1 MRYEIAQAV
10 RILNSAGL
18 IGIDGTVSARDGEAM
33 WINPRGTSPQ
43 AVTPADL
50 VRVDLRDGSTI
61 GGDREPPDEHH
72 LHRAIFLRRA
82 DVGAIAHTAP
92 EHVVALSIAGRAL
105 VPVNSIGSFLHETT
119 PTFDEEIPITT
130 AERAAAVAE
139 ALGDSPAIVLRGRGL
154 VIAAPTVETALA
166 WTTSAEENA
175 RHLYHAALL
184 GEPVVLRGAELAAV
198 ARENWAPI
206 IVRKHWNYQAETARK
221 AGAFEGLD
229 G

>member
-10 RILNSAGL
+10 RILCSGGVL
-18 IGIDGTVSARDGEAM
+18 GIDGAVSARDGETM
-33 WINPRGTSPQ
+33 WINARGTNPQ
-43 AVTPADL
+43 AVTPSDV
-50 VRVDLRDGSTI
+50 VRIALRDGSTVE
-61 GGDREPPDEHH
+61 GEGEPPEEYH
-72 LHRAIFLRRA
+72 LHRAIFARRS
-82 DVGAIAHTAP
+82 DVGAIAHSAP

-105 VPVNSIGSFLHETT
+105 VPVNSIGSFLFETT
-119 PTFDEEIPITT
+119 PAFAEEIPITT
-130 AERAAAVAE
+130 PERAAALAD
-139 ALGDSPAIVLRGRGL
+139 ALGASPALVLRGRGL

-184 GEPVVLRGAELAAV
+184 GEPAVLRGDELAAV

-221 AGAFEGLD
+221 AGAFD
-229 G
+229 GIDE

>member
-1 MRYEIAQAV
+1 MQHALAQAV
-10 RILNSAGL
+10 RILHSAGL
-18 IGIDGTVSARDGEAM
+18 LGIDGAVSARDGNAM
-33 WINPRGTSPQ
+33 WINARGVNPQ
-43 AVTPADL
+43 AVTPADF

-61 GGDREPPDEHH
+61 EGEGEPPDEHH
-72 LHRAIFLRRA
+72 LHRAIFMRRPDA
-82 DVGAIAHTAP
+82 GAIAHTTP

-105 VPVNSIGSFLHETT
+105 VPVNSIGSFLPETT
-119 PTFDEEIPITT
+119 PVFDEEIPVTT
-130 AERAAAVAE
+130 VERAAAVAE
-139 ALGDSPAIVLRGRGL
+139 ALGDSPALVLRGRGL
-154 VIAAPTVETALA
+154 VIAGPTVETALA

-184 GEPVVLRGAELAAV
+184 GDPAVLRGAELAAV

-221 AGAFEGLD
+221 AGAFEGLE